1 MEKMPAI
8 RLDQMGKIKLMNR
21 TDTKFLTNKAGLLK
35 VLELAQ
41 DDYFAQEINDK
52 RIAHYRTIYWDNDCL
67 L

>member
-52 RIAHYRTIYWDNDCL
+52 RIAHYRTT
-67 L
+67 